1 MAMSFEQPDF
11 DAIKEE
17 RELASGKKKKDKT
30 IKNEDD
36 CWQYLY
42 TIKKFETTDTD
53 DGYREIYKN
62 TLTNKFRSK
71 KKIGSIVRNERRSNV
86 KIPTWDWDGEAY
98 ELN

>member
-17 RELASGKKKKDKT
+17 RELASGKKVKEEIVKS
-30 IKNEDD
+30 EED

-42 TIKKFETTDTD
+42 IMKKYESTDND

-62 TLTNKFRSK
+62 TLTGKFRMK
-71 KKIGSIVRNERRSNV
+71 KKVGEEIRNPHRTNV
-86 KIPTWDWDGEAY
+86 KVYIWDWDGEAY
-98 ELN
+98 ELK

>member
-17 RELASGKKKKDKT
+17 REAASGKKATEEKVLT
-30 IKNEDD
+30 EDD

-42 TIKKFETTDTD
+42 IMQKYKPTDSD

-62 TLTNKFRSK
+62 SLTGRFRMK
-71 KKIGSIVRNERRSNV
+71 KKVGEELRNPGRTNV
-86 KIPTWDWDGEAY
+86 KVFNWDWDGEAY
-98 ELN
+98 DLA